1 MKKNIYILIF
11 FFLFFCQS
19 VYALEN
25 KYPEI
30 LGYEI
35 SNKSEFVDY
44 VSYAFAFI
52 VSISSVILIFV
63 LIMAG
68 IDIILAGGNP
78 GKISEAKKR
87 IKNGFIGLTI
97 LLFTYLILHTINPG
111 MVVENPDLEKC
122 VGGGIIITVEK
133 PDEKPKKIC
142 IWESQE
148 KLDIDG
154 TITSTEWTFKDGD
167 LKEVWAFKEY
177 NYKGDKTLLFQDVG
191 VPSHDLSSQ
200 IDKPISDALDVPI
213 DTKSIYILRKNPG
226 LYLYDEYGKRNEND
240 NLEASPIKNTLP
252 FFVNKTY
259 SDLGEFSNKALSYS
273 FVQDKDNINTYYEA
287 ILFEDVNFS
296 GRCTFLPHTYFGDI
310 NYIVQMHDVKF
321 DEGEASSVIL
331 YRTDKTGGDLKES
344 DLIVYNTPNC
354 PLERTPEN
362 SCELTIQA
370 GGLHIPAGQFGC
382 DSFEGSVSS
391 VAIKGPIGFV
401 VRSTD
406 DYCKYFDLERNNG
419 NNCIN
424 LENTRVYFESTDPST
439 GNNIYIRPKHFMIF
453 SLK

>member
-11 FFLFFCQS
+11 FFLSFCQS

-177 NYKGDKTLLFQDVG
+177 DYKVSEGSPATSLFQDFG
-191 VPSHDLSSQ
+191 DET
-200 IDKPISDALDVPI
+200 DKPISEALDVTL

-226 LYLYDEYGKRNEND
+226 LYLYDAEDFSVN
-240 NLEASPIKNTLP
+240 NTPP

-259 SDLGEFSNKALSYS
+259 SDLGEFSNKALFYS
-273 FVQDKDNINTYYEA
+273 FIQDKDNINTYYEA

-296 GRCTFLPHTYFGDI
+296 GSCTFLPYTYSGEID
-310 NYIVQMHDVKF
+310 YIARMHEADF
-321 DEGEASSVIL
+321 EEGEASSVIL
-331 YRTDKTGGDLKES
+331 YRTDKTEGGDLEES

-354 PLERTPEN
+354 PSEKTPEN
-362 SCELTIQA
+362 SCELTITA
-370 GGLHIPAGQFGC
+370 GGLHNPTGQFGC

-401 VRSTD
+401 IRSTD
-406 DYCKYFDLERNNG
+406 GYCKYFDLERNSG
-419 NNCIN
+419 NNCVN
-424 LENTRVYFESTDPST
+424 LENTRVYFDSTDPST
-439 GNNIYIRPKHFMIF
+439 GNNIPVRPKYFMIF